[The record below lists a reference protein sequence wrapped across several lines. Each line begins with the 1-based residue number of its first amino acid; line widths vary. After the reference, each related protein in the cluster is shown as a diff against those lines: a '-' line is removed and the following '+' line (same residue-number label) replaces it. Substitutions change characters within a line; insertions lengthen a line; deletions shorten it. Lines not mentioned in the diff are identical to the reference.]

1 MSYRRTFGLTTLIA
15 VLAST
20 APAFA
25 NPSAPV
31 ELSGYVK
38 LEKVTTDAAGES
50 RVERVDPEVVVPG
63 DRLIFGTRFANRG
76 AVPIE
81 RFVVSN
87 PVPAS
92 VSVASDIDEAM
103 LVSVDG
109 GKAWG
114 RLGDL
119 SITDAAGQQRA
130 AMPRDVTHVRW
141 VIAQIA
147 PGESGEL
154 EFPVT
159 VR

>member
-1 MSYRRTFGLTTLIA
+1 
-15 VLAST
+15 
-20 APAFA
+20 
-25 NPSAPV
+25 
-31 ELSGYVK
+31 
-38 LEKVTTDAAGES
+38 
-50 RVERVDPEVVVPG
+50 
-63 DRLIFGTRFANRG
+63 
-76 AVPIE
+76 
-81 RFVVSN
+81 
-87 PVPAS
+87 
-92 VSVASDIDEAM
+92 VASDIDEAM

-147 PGESGEL
+147 PCESGEL